1 MTTEYSRDVDDW
13 NDCKWDHVGVGAMYE
28 FYLNDKEAKRDA
40 KDCHMDIDDYA
51 REKSDDHYPM
61 MLYCYPL
68 FCDPSEEKI
77 VEVCRKTACTVV
89 RDNENDDYYLALAGG
104 GMDLSQD
111 IALAYIIAEG
121 FIPHSLAM
129 NVNRQPCLSVGGK
142 DYIRIAKEIKRQLKI
157 EISQCK
163 SNIKA
168 WDDSVK
174 QYRERERQR
183 ITQIK
188 SEKAVA

>member
-13 NDCKWDHVGVGAMYE
+13 NDSKWDQVGVDAMYN
-28 FYLNDKEAKRDA
+28 FYLNDREAKREA
-40 KDCHMDIDDYA
+40 KDCDMDIESFA
-51 REKSDDHYPM
+51 REKSEDHYPM

-68 FCDPSEEKI
+68 AFDPSTEKI
-77 VEVCRKTACTVV
+77 IEVCKRTTCTVV
-89 RDNENDDYYLALAGG
+89 RDDDNDDYYLALAGG

-111 IALAYIIAEG
+111 IALAYLITDG
-121 FIPHSLAM
+121 YIPHSLAM
-129 NVNRQPCLSVGGK
+129 NINKQPCLSVGGK

-163 SNIKA
+163 SDIKA

-183 ITQIK
+183 IEQSK